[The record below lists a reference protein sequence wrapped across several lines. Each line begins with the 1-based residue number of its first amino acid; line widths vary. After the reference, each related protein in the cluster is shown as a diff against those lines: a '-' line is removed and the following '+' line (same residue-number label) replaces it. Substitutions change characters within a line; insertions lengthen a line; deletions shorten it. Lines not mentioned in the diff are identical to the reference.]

1 MDAVLKASG
10 VDRPLLVGWSFGGIL
25 GWHWADRNPDRVLG
39 VVTVDAM
46 PVGLTG
52 EEGRERIRK
61 LFRRWRLLF
70 PIASRLGL
78 AARMTADQHAEVN
91 IELNEIAAASVPVLD
106 RVTCPVRFVLATGD
120 SLGSQKGEM
129 EQARAALDPVLA
141 RNPNLKVSAKVASN
155 HSKILRKDFP
165 AVAQAV
171 RELAATGCHA
181 VG

>member
-1 MDAVLKASG
+1 M
-10 VDRPLLVGWSFGGIL
+10 
-25 GWHWADRNPDRVLG
+25 
-39 VVTVDAM
+39 VTVDAM

-52 EEGRERIRK
+52 EEGRARIRK

-106 RVTCPVRFVLATGD
+106 RMTCPVRFVLATGD

-129 EQARAALDPVLA
+129 ERARAALDPVLA

-155 HSKILRKDFP
+155 HSKILRKDFS

-171 RELAATGCHA
+171 RELAATRAHA